1 MFQSIKVITAFEC
14 VRDLVPKVWTNKKQS
29 VLIAY
34 SFKKDILIFENSFL
48 IEYFSL

>member
-29 VLIAY
+29 VLIAITL
-34 SFKKDILIFENSFL
+34 SKRTF
-48 IEYFSL
+48 